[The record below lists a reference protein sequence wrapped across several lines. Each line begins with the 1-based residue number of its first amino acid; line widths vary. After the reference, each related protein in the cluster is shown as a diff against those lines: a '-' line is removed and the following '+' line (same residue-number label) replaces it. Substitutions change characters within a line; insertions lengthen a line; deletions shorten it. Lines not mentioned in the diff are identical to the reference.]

1 MMTNKQDI
9 PFIAGSLL
17 SHHLK
22 NPLGC
27 LHWFIKPFT
36 LCQERRNSVV
46 ITCTQLC
53 KCWPLKA
60 HWLDYNHSSHGAI
73 SYMDVSLTVGSE
85 YKTAAG
91 NIRSCVFSGT
101 LLSQTVMQVS
111 F

>member
-73 SYMDVSLTVGSE
+73 SYMDVSFDCW
-85 YKTAAG
+85 
-91 NIRSCVFSGT
+91 I
-101 LLSQTVMQVS
+101 
-111 F
+111 